1 MGAFMVPAR
10 CVALALAVTASGLA
24 LSGTAHAGTALSKRP
39 LVITPVP
46 VAAPQ
51 PQKPQVAQQ
60 PQKPQVQAPRARQ
73 QIISLAKRPPRAEK
87 SQQAERPSGP
97 PPREQFTA
105 AEQDIA
111 AIPGMPEAR
120 FFGDSE
126 KDFLKA
132 VSGANGAWV
141 ALSGGGEEGAF
152 GAGLMAGLTA
162 SGTRT
167 DFSVVTGVSTGAL
180 MAPHVFLGSRYDA
193 ALRANYTGINS
204 GDIFELAQTPES
216 FFDTWPLKKMIEKQ
230 ITPELLV
237 EIAAEHNKGRRL
249 FVVTTNLDSGRP
261 VVWNIGAIASR
272 GGETSLKLVRD
283 ILLASSSIPGFFPP
297 VHIQVEAN
305 GRTFTEMH
313 ADGTIRAP
321 FYIAPESLL
330 AGSGG
335 ARLPASQLYVVVNSR
350 LGAGFE
356 VTNRSP
362 LSVLGRAITVALKA
376 TMRGEIL
383 RAYTAAQR
391 HGVGFQL
398 AVVPA
403 DFNQQGNGVFDTD
416 YMKALYEVGLQ
427 QGMSANA
434 FTSIPPGVPPTSSAM
449 QTTGTSAR

>member
-1 MGAFMVPAR
+1 MGMFMDPAR
-10 CVALALAVTASGLA
+10 RLALALAVTASGLA
-24 LSGTAHAGTALSKRP
+24 FASNADASTALSKRP

-51 PQKPQVAQQ
+51 ASQ
-60 PQKPQVQAPRARQ
+60 PQKVQAPRARQ
-73 QIISLAKRPPRAEK
+73 QVLTAQKRKPSAEK
-87 SQQAERPSGP
+87 SAQAERPSSP

-105 AEQDIA
+105 AEQEIA
-111 AIPGMPEAR
+111 AIPGMPDAR

-132 VSGANGAWV
+132 VSGADGAWI

-167 DFSVVTGVSTGAL
+167 DFTVVTGVSTGAL
-180 MAPHVFLGSRYDA
+180 MAPYVFLGPRYDA

-216 FFDTWPLKKMIEKQ
+216 FFDTWPLKKLIEKQ
-230 ITPELLV
+230 ITPELLA
-237 EIAAEHNKGRRL
+237 EIAAEHRKGRRL
-249 FVVTTNLDSGRP
+249 FIVSTSLDSGRP

-272 GGETSLKLVRD
+272 GGDKSLKLVRD
-283 ILLASSSIPGFFPP
+283 VLLASSSIPGFFPP
-297 VHIQVEAN
+297 VHIQVEAD
-305 GRTFTEMH
+305 GKTFTEMH

-330 AGSGG
+330 AGLGG
-335 ARLPASQLYVVVNSR
+335 AHLPASQLYVVVNSR

-356 VTNRSP
+356 VTNRST

-398 AVVPA
+398 AVVPS

-416 YMKALYEVGLQ
+416 YMKALYEAGLK
-427 QGMSANA
+427 QGMSGEA
-434 FTSIPPGVPPTSSAM
+434 FRSIPPGVPETSSAM
-449 QTTGTSAR
+449 RTTGASPR